1 MVEARTESLGE
12 NSAFRTHLRLCRRHI
27 NRQSGFHTCYIE
39 SIGDPSASRHR
50 PATVWALLAVVAAEF
65 AAVVALGVLLL
76 VEVLTAPPASL
87 ATALALV
94 VLAGLTAAAL
104 GAVLAGIWRGRAWV
118 RAASVVFQVLLFA
131 IGIGALQGAL
141 AQPGWGWPLI
151 VVAAIGFVLC
161 AARPTNEWLSERDAA
176 S

>member
-1 MVEARTESLGE
+1 M
-12 NSAFRTHLRLCRRHI
+12 
-27 NRQSGFHTCYIE
+27 
-39 SIGDPSASRHR
+39 
-50 PATVWALLAVVAAEF
+50 
-65 AAVVALGVLLL
+65 
-76 VEVLTAPPASL
+76 EVLTAPPASL